1 VSHRAR
7 SLSDPVRTVIRV
19 APVPGNE
26 IGLSNRTVGSAMSMS
41 VREGRVRT
49 TGVTSPPRPATSTM
63 RGGDCAARC
72 GWELTIEPAPA
83 GNSVTALITAL
94 EQQPMDLTVDMSEVG
109 FCGVRGFALL
119 AAIARVTRTGG
130 IGYTVTG
137 LGRHLERPTT
147 LLWADDASPVPALP
161 SPRRHIS

>member
-1 VSHRAR
+1 
-7 SLSDPVRTVIRV
+7 
-19 APVPGNE
+19 
-26 IGLSNRTVGSAMSMS
+26 MSMS

-49 TGVTSPPRPATSTM
+49 TGLTSPPRPTTHTM

-72 GWELTIEPAPA
+72 GWELTIEPVPA
-83 GNSVTALITAL
+83 GNSVVVRVAGDIDMLTLPHVWTALITAL
-94 EQQPMDLTVDMSEVG
+94 EQQPVDLTVDMSEVG

-147 LLWADDASPVPALP
+147 LLWADDASPIPALP